1 MKYKYI
7 RILLTTTTTTKM
19 TMEECLKK
27 QVTKTISL
35 GDCFKLIIPFGWT
48 IVAFMAT
55 LAYLL
60 APLRR
65 KEPPRW
71 GTASLVSLSAFAG
84 VGACVAIYN
93 FHRTASYQLS
103 NTDTDAVKKRIKS
116 LFVHIV
122 ISSIFIVT
130 SIVLAIFFAFIAPDL
145 DVCSHETCGADVSWS
160 LIALMVS
167 LVWAISTIIAYK
179 HIQQMNL
186 QQDHDIEVSDI
197 HMDKI

>member
-1 MKYKYI
+1 MKI
-7 RILLTTTTTTKM
+7 
-19 TMEECLKK
+19 EEYLKK
-27 QVTKTISL
+27 QVTKSFNL
-35 GDCFKLIIPFGWT
+35 GDFFKLIIPFVWT
-48 IVAFMAT
+48 VVAFMAT

-103 NTDTDAVKKRIKS
+103 NDDIYSVKKRIKS
-116 LFVHIV
+116 LFAHIV

-145 DVCSHETCGADVSWS
+145 NVCSHEKCGADVSWS
-160 LIALMVS
+160 LIALMIS
-167 LVWAISTIIAYK
+167 IVWTISTIMAYK

-186 QQDHDIEVSDI
+186 QQHNDIEVSDI
-197 HMDKI
+197 QSEKI